1 MGRDM
6 TLVYILPVDLP
17 EPYGHTF
24 ITIADSQ
31 GTFDQGRTVDNYQ
44 KLVHSNG
51 VVSLGAGIGATIATQ
66 NEAILSLEDILTVD
80 KLKTEIFPKMVE
92 IHSSN
97 VGLDNLI
104 DVNTDD
110 INNRINSGDKVTIE
124 KLRTSGTNTYVILNG
139 DEGNRMFKLA
149 LGGEFK
155 PVGDKGIYEFLKPSC
170 VEVTSGVIDGSGTNT
185 LKSAQSLNNLISNE
199 YSPIEAERDDD
210 TKLFSPLLS
219 ALSISQLASHS
230 EGVND
235 RFQIGILNNKGYT
248 SIIHQDINLDPK
260 TELEYINDSLNVK
273 ISNSDSFARIDGR
286 AFANQISN
294 EFFGRIKNL
303 NDYHLILNK
312 LQEADNWNKDALNS
326 EKLGELEQRFINAR
340 DEAYSAI
347 KHVLDGEA
355 HKICFS
361 DGRKSETK
369 KFREFQTEYA
379 IQT

>member
-1 MGRDM
+1 M

-44 KLVHSNG
+44 KIVHSNG
-51 VVSLGAGIGATIATQ
+51 VVSLGTGMGATIATQ
-66 NEAILSLEDILTVD
+66 NKTILNLEYILTVD
-80 KLKTEIFPKMVE
+80 KLKTEIFPEMVE

-110 INNRINSGDKVTIE
+110 INNRINNRDKVTIE
-124 KLRTSGTNTYVILNG
+124 KLRTSETNTYVILNG

-149 LGGEFK
+149 LGGKFK

-170 VEVTSGVIDGSGTNT
+170 VEVTSVIIDGSGTNT
-185 LKSAQSLNNLISNE
+185 LRSAQSLNNLISNE
-199 YSPIEAERDDD
+199 YSPIEAEWDDD
-210 TKLFSPLLS
+210 TKLFSPLLN
-219 ALSISQLASHS
+219 ALSTSQLASHS
-230 EGVND
+230 GGVND

-248 SIIHQDINLDPK
+248 SIIHQDIDLDPK

-294 EFFGRIKNL
+294 EFFERIKNL

-326 EKLGELEQRFINAR
+326 EKLDELEQRFINAR

-379 IQT
+379 IQI

>member
-31 GTFDQGRTVDNYQ
+31 GTLNSGRTVDNYQ
-44 KLVHSNG
+44 KIVHSNG
-51 VVSLGAGIGATIATQ
+51 VVSLGTGAGTTLNTQ
-66 NEAILSLEDILTVD
+66 NEVILSLEDILTVD
-80 KLKTEIFPKMVE
+80 KLKTELFPKMVE

-97 VGLDNLI
+97 VGLDNLL
-104 DVNTDD
+104 DVDTDV

-124 KLRTSGTNTYVILNG
+124 KLRNSGTNTYVILNG
-139 DEGNRMFKLA
+139 DEGKRMFKLA

-170 VEVTSGVIDGSGTNT
+170 VESDSEVIDGSGRDTI
-185 LKSAQSLNNLISNE
+185 SDAYSLSSLQENKH
-199 YSPIEAERDDD
+199 SPIKAEFDEDI
-210 TKLFSPLLS
+210 KLFHPLLG
-219 ALSISQLASHS
+219 ALAMSQLASHS
-230 EGVND
+230 KGVND
-235 RFQIGILNNKGYT
+235 RFQIGMLNNKGYT
-248 SIIHQDINLDPK
+248 SIIHQDINLDLK

-294 EFFGRIKNL
+294 EFFERIKNL
-303 NDYHLILNK
+303 NDYRSLLSRLN
-312 LQEADNWNKDALNS
+312 EADNWNKDSLNS
-326 EKLGELEQRFINAR
+326 EKLDELEQRFINAR